1 VAAIV
6 YVMAV
11 QVAAA
16 VSGGNVQVLEDVRRI
31 VPAASEP
38 GAVITAAEIAQAVL
52 HTVYMGT
59 SNSTDATRRRALSLA
74 QDVNAYHSWVSIDAA
89 VDAVVTIFGALCG
102 KVPQYLSNGE
112 CEYNLLQCVARA
124 SVICVVGGWSC
135 SRCRRHG
142 AGGPGPAE
150 HPGTTANGHGLH
162 VCPAAALGERS
173 VRAALCAHCN

>member
-38 GAVITAAEIAQAVL
+38 GAVITPAEIAQAVL

-74 QDVNAYHSWVSIDAA
+74 QDVGAYHSWVSIDAA

-112 CEYNLLQCVARA
+112 CEYNLLQCAMA
-124 SVICVVGGWSC
+124 SVICVVVVGLALV
-135 SRCRRHG
+135 
-142 AGGPGPAE
+142 AGGTE
-150 HPGTTANGHGLH
+150 REDL
-162 VCPAAALGERS
+162 ALQNIQARLRMVMAYMCAQLLPW
-173 VRAALCAHCN
+173 VRGQ